1 MKKTNVQK
9 QLENVVKSLK
19 ILGFK
24 KEQIN
29 FALKKVKPQ
38 KSAEETVEQAI
49 KTIALSGQKED
60 GEEEKK
66 LKSVKEKRRSN
77 DKNTKTI

>member
-9 QLENVVKSLK
+9 QRENVVKSLK

-24 KEQIN
+24 EEQIN

-38 KSAEETVEQAI
+38 KSAEEMVEQAI
-49 KTIALSGQKED
+49 KTIALSGQKENV
-60 GEEEKK
+60 EKEKK
-66 LKSVKEKRRSN
+66 AKEFEKEREM
-77 DKNTKTI
+77 

>member
-9 QLENVVKSLK
+9 QLENVAKSLK

-24 KEQIN
+24 EEQIN
-29 FALKKVKPQ
+29 FALEKFKPQ

-60 GEEEKK
+60 
-66 LKSVKEKRRSN
+66 V
-77 DKNTKTI
+77 